1 MDLRHSEK
9 GSAKIVC
16 LCLSRMANFD
26 DLDPLGQEPNVELIM
41 LQAGQAIPGDAD
53 LVIIPGSKSTR
64 GDLRYLRDQGWDID
78 LQAHVRRGGYVL
90 GICGGYQILGRSI
103 DDPEGVEG
111 TAGSDAGL
119 GLLQS
124 DTLMTPNK
132 VLTQVN
138 AHHRATNLEF
148 QGYEIHIGQTT
159 GPDCARPFAMI
170 EGRADGA
177 TSPDGRIIG
186 SYLHGMFSN
195 DAFRA
200 AFLAQLG
207 IQSEL
212 GNYRQDVETTLDQL
226 AAHLEQHVDLDQ
238 ILRLAH

>member
-1 MDLRHSEK
+1 
-9 GSAKIVC
+9 
-16 LCLSRMANFD
+16 MANFD

-177 TSPDGRIIG
+177 ASPDGRIIG